1 MPPGIQPPIGRHMEK
16 LESAPSVALFCH
28 AALYWNLLATD
39 RVDSREVVLW
49 GVSMSNVQSFLLGAM
64 LLLSPHEEIESA
76 WSLSSSMHAV
86 AGAVQRYEALFKAV
100 LSAAIL

>member
-1 MPPGIQPPIGRHMEK
+1 VLARR
-16 LESAPSVALFCH
+16 
-28 AALYWNLLATD
+28 LLD
-39 RVDSREVVLW
+39 
-49 GVSMSNVQSFLLGAM
+49 AM
-64 LLLSPHEEIESA
+64 LLLSPHEETESA